1 MSSKPTNTCETHK
14 KKYVGYCESCNTD
27 ICLLCT
33 SKHENHELLQYNEIQ
48 PSDKRVEELKQK
60 FIEYKKQNKLLKEKL
75 KLWVDK
81 VNYYTHKIQG
91 IFDNNE
97 KVYDNILSNYDI
109 NNLKYSDIDNINEVL
124 KKGLIL
130 GYKNINLDCFSTDDK
145 ILEKSEIIVKAIKE
159 MHIEDIFFSLKE
171 QKNNLENL
179 NILKNEEKVKNKKE
193 NEDKNNKKEDGE
205 KKVKK
210 VVKKKKSSATKKI
223 NTKDK
228 EENKKEIET
237 DKELI
242 KKKYEDFK
250 EINLKSKLF
259 DTDYLINLDKSKSEN
274 LNTESLSS
282 LYRTINNGREVNH
295 INLITNN
302 NTNYIITTG
311 FCYINIFDL
320 KGELQRSLKI
330 HDGDITYMIQ
340 MKNGDLLT
348 CCVDGTM
355 KIIRLSKNEGFTV
368 IQTID
373 TTKIK
378 NEKKNGFFSNNQLYV
393 LLQIKLNQNI
403 ITVHGRNLLFY
414 RQTNENKDIYELN
427 QILYIDENK
436 KDNDYDIIF
445 KNKNIS
451 SLIEINNDNF
461 VGLNN
466 NTILFFEL
474 ENKENNKYIFKSE
487 IKDICG
493 SGGPNNILYF
503 NDKILIGGGEIIFIV
518 DTVEK
523 KILNQIKINC
533 CSINCIN
540 INKNNDTLFIGYE
553 TKKNEYEISENKIIS
568 KENKI
573 EIEEKK
579 LIKNAHV
586 GSISNIISIED
597 IENKDD
603 KMNVKLKLVSGGHD
617 KNLKYWV

>member
-1 MSSKPTNTCETHK
+1 MSSKPTNICETHK

-145 ILEKSEIIVKAIKE
+145 ILEKSEIIMKAIKE

-171 QKNNLENL
+171 QKNNLGNL

-210 VVKKKKSSATKKI
+210 VVKKKKSNATKKI

-274 LNTESLSS
+274 LNTESLLS

-568 KENKI
+568 KENII

-579 LIKNAHV
+579 IIKNAHV
-586 GSISNIISIED
+586 GSISNIIPIED